1 MPYAH
6 TTGTEIYYEA
16 FGRPTD
22 PAVILITG
30 LSGQLIDWDVEF
42 CSMLVDRG
50 LHVVRFDNRDSGLST
65 MFDDADL
72 DLSAAINS
80 ALAGE
85 PIDVPYTLS
94 DMAADIIGILDH
106 LGVKRAH
113 LVGVSMGGM
122 IAQTLAAE
130 LPERVASLTSIMSS
144 TGSRAVGQPT
154 PEAVAALFERPPIDR
169 AGAIDAS
176 VRARQIIGSP
186 AYFDPETARTEA
198 GAAFDRSFNPDAT
211 GRQLAAIYAAGNR
224 TGQIARISAHTLV
237 IHGELDTLIDV
248 SGGRHTAE
256 TIPGAQLL
264 VFDDMGHDL
273 PKPLWPAL
281 IDAISNHIASADDNH

>member
-1 MPYAH
+1 MPYASSA
-6 TTGTEIYYEA
+6 GTEIYYETL
-16 FGRPTD
+16 GRPSD
-22 PAVILITG
+22 PTVILITG
-30 LSGQLIDWDVEF
+30 LGGQLIDWNVEF

-65 MFDDADL
+65 MFDNADL

-85 PIDVPYTLS
+85 PIEVPYTLS
-94 DMAADIIGILDH
+94 DMTADLLGLLDH
-106 LGVKRAH
+106 LDVKRAH
-113 LVGVSMGGM
+113 VVGVSMGGM
-122 IAQTLAAE
+122 IAQTLAVE
-130 LPERVASLTSIMSS
+130 HPERVASLTSIMSS

-154 PEAVAALFERPPIDR
+154 PEAVAVLFERPPVDR
-169 AGAIDAS
+169 TGAIDAS

-186 AYFDPETARTEA
+186 AYFDLETARTEA

-224 TGQIARISAHTLV
+224 TAQVAGISAPALV
-237 IHGELDTLIDV
+237 IHGELDTLINV
-248 SGGRHTAE
+248 SGGQHTAE

-281 IDAISNHIASADDNH
+281 IDAISNHIAAAADNQ